1 MLSGSCRMLS
11 QSIVNR
17 PTQFAHCWLNPSLG
31 CFLTNPPY
39 KDQLSPLRGYKTL
52 PHLMDFPLTVKPK
65 LSHTIRWG
73 GIFLLDLCFFFLCQC
88 RNSFLARMLITP
100 YFDPDFSMAEFKEG
114 AKHAAVLIANSL
126 AEGDLDQVPTLQ
138 SPWTC
143 FFLLHRLLPLSH
155 QSVSTCYR
163 RTSGLETDHINFY

>member
-17 PTQFAHCWLNPSLG
+17 PKQFAHCWLNPSLG

-39 KDQLSPLRGYKTL
+39 EPRLSPLRSYKTL

-73 GIFLLDLCFFFLCQC
+73 GIFLLDLCYFLCQC

-126 AEGDLDQVPTLQ
+126 AEGDLDQVKCTVYTI
-138 SPWTC
+138 WTSC
-143 FFLLHRLLPLSH
+143 FNFAQLRLLLLSH
-155 QSVSTCYR
+155 RSASICCR
-163 RTSGLETDHINFY
+163 RT